1 MSSEKFTAWIIF
13 FGWLAL
19 ILFMFFK
26 GERLQLLHGTQWLW
40 GIQLALLPT
49 VGSLFLINI
58 AIKCIGATPTA
69 IMGAIEPLTAVAIS
83 CCLFGEEFTLRLF
96 CGIVLILS
104 AVILIILRKQ
114 PKTTTSK
121 NPLDK

>member
-1 MSSEKFTAWIIF
+1 
-13 FGWLAL
+13 
-19 ILFMFFK
+19 
-26 GERLQLLHGTQWLW
+26 
-40 GIQLALLPT
+40 
-49 VGSLFLINI
+49 
-58 AIKCIGATPTA
+58 
-69 IMGAIEPLTAVAIS
+69 MGAIEPLTAVAIS